1 MLLSESNDP
10 KNVLSKSVKI
20 FLNFWTVYDKIR
32 TTFYFLLKAISMEWQ
47 CVCAMFVIDLNLV
60 MSICVV
66 LNLLYMKKNIFDVY
80 LYLHPLMA
88 ILKPRQDHVFYHH
101 SFKFSFMSFIL
112 IWNKMIWLITHWLTH
127 SLTLMLAEML
137 TAFPELVL
145 TCLFRSGQVRSR
157 QVR

>member
-1 MLLSESNDP
+1 MTKSGQLLILLFLVESYFHGVTMCLC
-10 KNVLSKSVKI
+10 NVCNWSQSCHVHMCGTELIIYEK
-20 FLNFWTVYDKIR
+20 
-32 TTFYFLLKAISMEWQ
+32 EH
-47 CVCAMFVIDLNLV
+47 
-60 MSICVV
+60 
-66 LNLLYMKKNIFDVY
+66 FDVY

-112 IWNKMIWLITHWLTH
+112 IWNKMIWLITHWITDSLTH
-127 SLTLMLAEML
+127 MLAEML
-137 TAFPELVL
+137 TAFPELVW